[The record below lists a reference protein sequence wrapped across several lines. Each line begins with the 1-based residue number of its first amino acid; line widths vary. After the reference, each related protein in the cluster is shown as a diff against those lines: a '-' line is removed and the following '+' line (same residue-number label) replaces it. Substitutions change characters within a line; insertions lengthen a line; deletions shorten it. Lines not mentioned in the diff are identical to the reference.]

1 MIKKQ
6 KRNNEYFNEIL
17 SGLNE
22 ALDHAK
28 GNKKLKVTSVKIHP
42 VQDMTAKEISKLR
55 EKLSFSQAIFAEFLG
70 VSKKTVEAWEYGK
83 SHPNGAA
90 LRLLNLIDSDPQYF
104 ENKAIEK
111 SEVA

>member
-1 MIKKQ
+1 MKKQ
-6 KRNNEYFNEIL
+6 KRKNEYFDEIL

-22 ALDHAK
+22 ALEHAK
-28 GNKKLKVTSVKIHP
+28 GNKKLKMTSVKIHP

-90 LRLLNLIDSDPQYF
+90 LRLLNYISLDPQYF
-104 ENKAIEK
+104 EEK
-111 SEVA
+111 VIKKNEIA

>member
-1 MIKKQ
+1 MKNQ
-6 KRNNEYFNEIL
+6 KRKNEYFDEIMA
-17 SGLNE
+17 GLND
-22 ALDHAK
+22 ALAHAK
-28 GNKKLKVTSVKIHP
+28 GEKKLKMTTVKVHP

-90 LRLLNLIDSDPQYF
+90 LRLLNYISLDPQYF
-104 ENKAIEK
+104 EEK
-111 SEVA
+111 IIKKNEVA

>member
-1 MIKKQ
+1 MKNQ
-6 KRNNEYFNEIL
+6 KRKNEYFDEIL

-22 ALDHAK
+22 ALAHAK
-28 GNKKLKVTSVKIHP
+28 GEKKLKTTTVKIHP
-42 VQDMTAKEISKLR
+42 VQEMTAKEISKLR
-55 EKLSFSQAIFAEFLG
+55 EKLAFSQGVFAEFLG

-104 ENKAIEK
+104 ANKAIEK